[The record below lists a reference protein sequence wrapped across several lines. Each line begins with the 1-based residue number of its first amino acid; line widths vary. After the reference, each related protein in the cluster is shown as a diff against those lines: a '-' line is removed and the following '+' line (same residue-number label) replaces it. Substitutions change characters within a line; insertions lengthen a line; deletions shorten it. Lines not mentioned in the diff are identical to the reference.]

1 MIDIEH
7 LKEYDSLY
15 VIGHENVDADSYFS
29 SYILAKILDSFGIN
43 AIFTVLDDY
52 VILDEDI
59 NLINDYLKEKPFV
72 LKRKDI
78 ENKNFILVDHNDID
92 QSLKNDK
99 CNIVMAIDHHIDS
112 GKVKHYYSVE
122 YTSTAL
128 YIYELFKDVYK
139 FDKKLKELVAISV
152 MTDSCYL
159 TTSRF
164 KESDEKIYNELN
176 VNLDVNKMRY
186 KYFKTTDFNLDIDYN
201 ISNNFKFYNINN
213 RSFNRVMI
221 KAYERDRDKIDI
233 YLKRV
238 NELYNHSLLIW
249 NEFDS
254 LITIVYYKGKLV
266 KEYKEIVTSTILILK
281 ELLKEGKI

>member
-1 MIDIEH
+1 MIDIER

-15 VIGHENVDADSYFS
+15 IIGHENVDADSYFS
-29 SYILAKILDSFGIN
+29 SYLLSKVLKSFGIN

-52 VILDEDI
+52 VILDEDVK
-59 NLINDYLKEKPFV
+59 LVDDYLKEKPFV
-72 LKRKDI
+72 LEREKI
-78 ENKNFILVDHNDID
+78 EGKNFILVDHNDID

-99 CNIVMAIDHHIDS
+99 CKIVLAIDHHIDS

-128 YIYELFKDVYK
+128 YIYELFKDIYK
-139 FDKKLKELVAISV
+139 FDKEEKELIAISV

-164 KESDEKIYNELN
+164 KESDEKIYKELN
-176 VNLDVNKMRY
+176 VKLDVKEMRY
-186 KYFKTTDFNLDIDYN
+186 KYFKTTDFSLDVDYN
-201 ISNNFKFYNINN
+201 IKNNFKFYNINN

-221 KAYERDRDKIDI
+221 KAYEKDRDKIEI

-249 NEFDS
+249 DEFDT
-254 LITIVYYKGKLV
+254 LITRVYYKGKLI